1 MITDRQRQIL
11 EAVIDCYINSAEP
24 VSSSC
29 VCKKYMPNV
38 SSATIRN
45 EMSELEFNN
54 YLYQPHVSAGRVP
67 THLAYRLYVDSLIKQ
82 RAYELE
88 DYFQTKQQL
97 MNRMQQMEDII
108 YSAAQ
113 ALSDMTK
120 YTSVLMMPKRGELKV
135 SALQLVRISKGTA
148 LLVIITDGGI
158 IRDSVVHVSETL
170 DNNSLFSI
178 SNMLTESLKGRSL
191 REVQGLLKIY
201 ASHSGADVRVMC
213 GIAELAEQIEK
224 QAASDLLLVCGSQ
237 NILHH
242 PEYVDVA
249 KAKEF
254 LQVLEE
260 KERLM
265 KIMRAYSNSGLCALI
280 GPEIGIPEMH
290 SCSFIMANFD
300 VGDGHHGVVG
310 LIGPTRMPYSK
321 ALSTLRETG
330 NTLSSML
337 GAYNTY

>member
-1 MITDRQRQIL
+1 MITERQKRIL
-11 EAVIDCYINSAEP
+11 EAVIDCYIDNAEP

-29 VCKKYMPNV
+29 ICRKYMPNV

-54 YLYQPHVSAGRVP
+54 YLHQPHVSAGRVP
-67 THLAYRLYVDSLIKQ
+67 THLAYRLYADTLIKS
-82 RAYELE
+82 RAYESE
-88 DYFQTKQQL
+88 DYVQAKQQL

-108 YSAAQ
+108 YSATQ
-113 ALSDMTK
+113 ALSDMTR
-120 YTSVLMMPKRGELKV
+120 YTSILMMPKRGELKV

-148 LLVIITDGGI
+148 LLVIVTDGGI

-170 DNNSLFSI
+170 DNNNLFSI
-178 SNMLTESLKGRSL
+178 SNMLTESLRGRSL
-191 REVQGLLKIY
+191 REVQSLLKIY
-201 ASHSGADVRVMC
+201 ATHSGADTRVMY

-224 QAASDLLLVCGSQ
+224 QAASDLLIVCGSQ

-242 PEYVDVA
+242 PEYADVA

-254 LQVLEE
+254 LQVLDE
-260 KERLM
+260 KEHLM
-265 KIMRAYSNSGLCALI
+265 KIMRAYSSSGLCALI
-280 GPEIGIPEMH
+280 GPEIGIAEMH

-310 LIGPTRMPYSK
+310 LIGPTRMPYSM
-321 ALSTLRETG
+321 ALSMLRETG

-337 GAYNTY
+337 RAYNT